1 MMKDKLIA
9 LLFAAMLAISA
20 KAQVGEHRNEF
31 SVGVTG
37 GCVLSNV
44 GFTPTVNQSL
54 HNGVIG
60 GFMARYKSEKY
71 FSTICSIQMEVNY
84 AQTGWKEE
92 ILDANDKPVV
102 NKVTNMPE
110 EYSRTL
116 NYIQVPLL
124 AHLAWGREYKGLQF
138 FVNLGPQ
145 FGYMLGESTSSNFDF
160 ATRNMDD
167 RTNPVVAQDTMA
179 VEHKFD
185 YGIAAGAGLEFSL
198 PKLGHFQ
205 VEARYYYGLANIYG
219 STKRDYFAKSNRGD
233 IVIKASYL
241 FDITRTKKISRKK

>member
-44 GFTPTVNQSL
+44 GFTPTVNQTL

-92 ILDANDKPVV
+92 I
-102 NKVTNMPE
+102 
-110 EYSRTL
+110 
-116 NYIQVPLL
+116 
-124 AHLAWGREYKGLQF
+124 
-138 FVNLGPQ
+138 
-145 FGYMLGESTSSNFDF
+145 
-160 ATRNMDD
+160 D
-167 RTNPVVAQDTMA
+167 R
-179 VEHKFD
+179 
-185 YGIAAGAGLEFSL
+185 
-198 PKLGHFQ
+198 
-205 VEARYYYGLANIYG
+205 
-219 STKRDYFAKSNRGD
+219 KS
-233 IVIKASYL
+233 VM
-241 FDITRTKKISRKK
+241 